1 MTRYIINSV
10 VALSMVVALVSCE
23 EAVVS
28 DNYGTI
34 SGVIESKVEGIPLE
48 GALISTNPASL
59 SIKTDAEGKFVIE
72 ELEAGDYV
80 VTAAK
85 HEYASGSAAVKVRK
99 DKVTELVIQ
108 LEDGDLAAN
117 TVKFSSPTPSANQED
132 VGVPITFSWAYTG
145 VSDSSDI
152 SFELEVRT
160 PESVEPVIFVED
172 LVDTFYVA
180 EHLSY
185 SKNHTWTVI
194 AKKNEEKIGQSDFW
208 NFRTVSS
215 ASLPFLFVQPDDAHI
230 YLSADKSGARH
241 RMTHET
247 ILNGFPRA
255 NPVTD
260 EVIFSASY
268 NSKNHIY
275 LTYGEEQITKRISP
289 LPVDGNHHSGEGFC
303 WSPTGDQVLFCHY
316 DKLYRINKD
325 GSGLF
330 TVSTALAGRNYV
342 YVDWSDRAGKIVIQT
357 RGVNIYDSEIYLMN
371 PDGTGM
377 TRIVDNLNGRTES
390 PTFSRDGKYVVYT
403 HDNANVNDSYGRMFD
418 SRIYSYEIA
427 SGSKADIS
435 GSGKVNGTNDLQPRY
450 SPDGSKLIF
459 VNTSNTG
466 TGQKDIYVLNL
477 STGKRELY
485 FENAEMPEWR

>member
-1 MTRYIINSV
+1 MIRYISLKLVAFSLLLV
-10 VALSMVVALVSCE
+10 VSSCE
-23 EAVVS
+23 DAVVS

-34 SGVIESKVEGIPLE
+34 TGIIESKVNGMPLE
-48 GALISTNPASL
+48 GALISTNPASR
-59 SIKTDAEGKFVIE
+59 SIKTDADGRFTLD

-80 VTAAK
+80 VTASK
-85 HEYASGSAAVKVRK
+85 HEYANGSSAVNVRK
-99 DKVTELVIQ
+99 DKVTDIVIQ

-117 TVKFSSPTPSANQED
+117 TVKFSSPMPSPNQED

-180 EHLSY
+180 QNLSY

-194 AKKNEEKIGQSDFW
+194 AKKNDEKIGQSDFW

-215 ASLPFLFVQPDDAHI
+215 ASLPFMFVEPDDAHI
-230 YLSADKSGARH
+230 YLSAGKDGTKH
-241 RMTHET
+241 RMTQET
-247 ILNGFPRA
+247 ILNNFPRA

-275 LTYGEEQITKRISP
+275 LTYGEDRVTDVISP

-330 TVSTALAGRNYV
+330 TVSTAPAGRNYV
-342 YVDWSDRAGKIVIQT
+342 FVDWSGIAGKIVVQT

-371 PDGTGM
+371 PDGSGM
-377 TRIVDNLNGRTES
+377 TRIVDNANGRTEY
-390 PTFSRDGKYVVYT
+390 PTFSIDGKLVVYT
-403 HDNANVNDSYGRMFD
+403 HDNANVNDPYGRMYD
-418 SRIYSYEIA
+418 SRIYTYNISSTA
-427 SGSKADIS
+427 VTDIS
-435 GSGKVNGTNDLQPRY
+435 GNGKPDGTNDIQPRI
-450 SPDGSKLIF
+450 SPDGSKIIF

-466 TGQKDIYVLNL
+466 TGQKDIYVMDVN
-477 STGKRELY
+477 GGNRELY

>member
-1 MTRYIINSV
+1 MTRYFTKSIVTLFIIG
-10 VALSMVVALVSCE
+10 ALASCE

-34 SGVIESKVEGIPLE
+34 YGVIESKVDGIPLE
-48 GALISTNPASL
+48 GALISTNPASR
-59 SIKTDAEGKFVIE
+59 SIKTDADGKFVLE

-80 VTAAK
+80 VTASK
-85 HEYASGSAAVKVRK
+85 HEYANGSAAVKVRK

-108 LEDGDLAAN
+108 LEDGDLAPN
-117 TVKFSSPTPSANQED
+117 IVKFSRPTPSENQED

-180 EHLSY
+180 QHLSY

-194 AKKNEEKIGQSDFW
+194 AKKNDEKIGQSDFW

-215 ASLPFLFVQPDDAHI
+215 ASLPFLFVEPDNAHI
-230 YLSADKSGARH
+230 YLSSDKGGARH

-247 ILNGFPRA
+247 ILNSFPRA

-289 LPVDGNHHSGEGFC
+289 LPVDGNHHSGEGFS

-330 TVSTALAGRNYV
+330 TVSTAPAGRNYV
-342 YVDWSDRAGKIVIQT
+342 FVDWSERAGKIVIQT

-371 PDGTGM
+371 PDGTSM

-390 PTFSRDGKYVVYT
+390 PTFSSDGKYVVYT
-403 HDNANVNDSYGRMFD
+403 HDNANVNDPYGRMFD
-418 SRIYSYEIA
+418 SRLYKYDIA
-427 SGSKADIS
+427 TGSKTEIS
-435 GSGKVNGTNDLQPRY
+435 GTKPNGTNDLQPRV
-450 SPDGSKLIF
+450 SPDGSKIIF

-466 TGQKDIYVLNL
+466 TGQKDIYVLDL
-477 STGKRELY
+477 ATGNRELY